1 MIIGSHSW
9 TLLCP
14 LAQQV
19 PRYKE
24 GLKGV
29 KGWIGRWL
37 WRWGSAGWRG
47 FRVKVWVGGGLFLG
61 KVGRLTWSLIR
72 FKVT

>member
-29 KGWIGRWL
+29 KGWIGD
-37 WRWGSAGWRG
+37 GCGVG
-47 FRVKVWVGGGLFLG
+47 VQQGGGGLGSRCGLGVAYFLARLVG
-61 KVGRLTWSLIR
+61 KRGPYPGLR
-72 FKVT
+72 

>member
-29 KGWIGRWL
+29 KGWIGD
-37 WRWGSAGWRG
+37 GCGVGVQQGGGG

-61 KVGRLTWSLIR
+61 
-72 FKVT
+72 